1 MLRKADRRTVHA
13 LHRAEGF
20 TLIEML
26 VAMVIGVVITG
37 ALLAILEFSLRQN
50 SRISDRVQTDRTG
63 RLALAKITD
72 ELRSSCT
79 GFGSTAIQAPSSTPS
94 SPLAAGNG
102 SNLWFLSA
110 YGNSTSGDA
119 VITGLKQHDI
129 NWTETSQNSS
139 GERLGTLTDYSF
151 TGSGS
156 SPDWTF
162 PALSTANAT
171 ARVLAK
177 NVIPPS
183 KGTTIFHYYKYD
195 TTSTS
200 PTYGEL
206 IELSSS
212 ELPLTT
218 TSAKTV
224 AKVSISFTQAP
235 ESKDT
240 RAGHTTAFDGGS
252 VVLRFTPL
260 ESAGESG
267 VCA

>member
-1 MLRKADRRTVHA
+1 MLSASRRFRQRPSA
-13 LHRAEGF
+13 EEGF
-20 TLIEML
+20 TLTEML
-26 VAMVIGVVITG
+26 VAMLVGIVITG

-63 RLALAKITD
+63 RLVLAKITD

-79 GFGSTAIQAPSSTPS
+79 GFGATAIQAPSTTPT

-102 SNLWFLSA
+102 ANLWFLSA
-110 YGNSTSGDA
+110 YGNSTSGSA

-156 SPDWTF
+156 SPSWTF
-162 PALSTANAT
+162 PSLTTANAT
-171 ARVLAK
+171 ATVLAK

-183 KGTTIFHYYKYD
+183 KGTTVFHYYKYD
-195 TTSTS
+195 TSSTS
-200 PTYGEL
+200 STYGEL

-218 TSAKTV
+218 TTAKTV
-224 AKVSISFTQAP
+224 AKVSITFTQAP

-240 RAGHTTAFDGGS
+240 RAGHTTTFAGGS